1 MPSNDTMLL
10 LPRSRVLRDTG
21 QTTPLN
27 DSSLFLLRSSDTNEG
42 GNTTPDND
50 FMAFPRR
57 IRVVTADM
65 LSKMGADTEVMFK
78 LYRTSL
84 SQLLLGQ
91 EPVVQVPVR
100 ARGAPS

>member
-1 MPSNDTMLL
+1 MLL
-10 LPRSRVLRDTG
+10 LPRSRALRDAG

-27 DSSLFLLRSSDTNEG
+27 DSSLFSLRSSSNNEE

-50 FMAFPRR
+50 LMAFPRR
-57 IRVVTADM
+57 IRVVRVEM
-65 LSKMGADTEVMFK
+65 FSKLKLRAGTEVMFK

-91 EPVVQVPVR
+91 ESVGQVPVR

>member
-1 MPSNDTMLL
+1 MLL
-10 LPRSRVLRDTG
+10 LPRSRALRDAG

-27 DSSLFLLRSSDTNEG
+27 DSSLFSLRSSSTNEG

-57 IRVVTADM
+57 IRVVTVDM
-65 LSKMGADTEVMFK
+65 LSKLGAGTEVMFK

-84 SQLLLGQ
+84 SQVLSEQG
-91 EPVVQVPVR
+91 PVGQVPVR

>member
-78 LYRTSL
+78 LYRTII
-84 SQLLLGQ
+84 SQLVSEQGTVGQ
-91 EPVVQVPVR
+91 VSVR
-100 ARGAPS
+100 ARGETS